1 MRAATRTS
9 VDDLGAHVRVA
20 VRFLQ
25 LGGSDPDLS
34 VGRNRLA
41 SSVQHLSRILV
52 RLEAGESE
60 PQLEGGEDEVRCK
73 RCENKGFAH
82 LNARGTTLARSTQHD
97 ASVVLILQFHRTLPQ
112 LDRVRNLNRNA
123 SYLYK

>member
-41 SSVQHLSRILV
+41 RSVQHLTRILV
-52 RLEAGESE
+52 RLEAGEN
-60 PQLEGGEDEVRCK
+60 EVRCK
-73 RCENKGFAH
+73 RCENEPPSS
-82 LNARGTTLARSTQHD
+82 LRSPD
-97 ASVVLILQFHRTLPQ
+97 SRL
-112 LDRVRNLNRNA
+112 
-123 SYLYK
+123 